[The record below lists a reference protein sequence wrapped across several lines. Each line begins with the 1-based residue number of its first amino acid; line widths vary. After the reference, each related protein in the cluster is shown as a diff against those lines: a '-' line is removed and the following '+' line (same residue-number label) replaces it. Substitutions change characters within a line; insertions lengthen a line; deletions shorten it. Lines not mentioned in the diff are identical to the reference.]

1 MDIGYGGTSIIMSG
15 CEITYGISPQVIHVV
30 NNSELKK
37 FYALKG
43 SKGIAELAA
52 TLLSIYKDQAG
63 KAIDITVLS
72 LTAEIIGH
80 IDAGY
85 IGGILKA
92 ITGKDIRN
100 IVRSTNI
107 IDCGEKSVDSNRTIW
122 DAITLHL

>member
-1 MDIGYGGTSIIMSG
+1 MDIGFSGTSIIMSG

-30 NNSELKK
+30 NDSELKK
-37 FYALKG
+37 FYPLKG

-80 IDAGY
+80 IDVGY

-92 ITGKDIRN
+92 VTKN
-100 IVRSTNI
+100 IVTSTNI
-107 IDCGEKSVDSNRTIW
+107 IDCGEKSVDKNRAFW
-122 DAITLHL
+122 DAITFHI